1 MWVAIQGEI
10 DGDKFLESLPFG
22 VAKELYSEFY
32 PDRDNRIV
40 RFESSSRTVIVLD
53 QDFGKGSMSFINGR
67 NLESFDFRYL
77 YQKLFGENDFKETY
91 NGTVVQIG
99 YGITTEKERK
109 LGVLLGHYE
118 MDKFK
123 ISFTNHFISRR
134 DINEDE
140 LLSWD
145 SKKVSSFY
153 RNSG

>member
-1 MWVAIQGEI
+1 MWVNIQEKTSGNE
-10 DGDKFLESLPFG
+10 FLESLPSG
-22 VAKELYSEFY
+22 VVKELYSEFY
-32 PDRDNRIV
+32 SGTDNRVV

-53 QDFGKGSMSFINGR
+53 QDFGKGSVSFINGK

-99 YGITTEKERK
+99 YGITTGKERK

-123 ISFTNHFISRR
+123 ISFTNHFISMR
-134 DINEDE
+134 DITEDQ

-145 SKKVSSFY
+145 IRKVLSFY